1 MRLTPEVRLTKNPDI
16 QWKMIEEEAVLV
28 DQDEL
33 QILHLNEVATE
44 VWNLIDGKRTV
55 NEIIT
60 QMLSVFEVKRKTA
73 EKDIL
78 DFLQKLI
85 KIEAI
90 TNIKEV
96 IL

>member
-1 MRLTPEVRLTKNPDI
+1 MRLTPEVRLIKNPDI
-16 QWKMIEEEAVLV
+16 EWKMIEEEAVLV

-60 QMLSVFEVKRKTA
+60 QMLSAFEVKRKTA

-85 KIEAI
+85 KIEVI

>member
-1 MRLTPEVRLTKNPDI
+1 MRLTPEARLTKNPDI

-60 QMLSVFEVKRKTA
+60 QMLNVFEVKRKTA

-90 TNIKEV
+90 TDIKEI

>member
-1 MRLTPEVRLTKNPDI
+1 MRLTPETQLTKNPDI

-78 DFLQKLI
+78 DFLKKLI

-90 TNIKEV
+90 TR
-96 IL
+96 